1 MSANN
6 ADRVRELLKQA
17 LPAVGTEAEPER
29 DLWPT
34 VLKRLDTEHAGE
46 LQPGAVR
53 SRWVWFDAALLAG
66 LAVIAVAFPTSIPLL
81 LYYL

>member
-1 MSANN
+1 MSAHNE
-6 ADRVRELLKQA
+6 DHIKELLKQA
-17 LPAVGTEAEPER
+17 LPPVRAEADAER
-29 DLWPT
+29 DLWPA
-34 VLKRLDTEHAGE
+34 VLMRLDAEHSRE
-46 LQPGAVR
+46 LQVEAVR

>member
-1 MSANN
+1 MSAHNE
-6 ADRVRELLKQA
+6 DRIRELLKQA
-17 LPAVGTEAEPER
+17 LPPVKAEGEAER

-34 VLKRLDTEHAGE
+34 VLKRLDTEHARE
-46 LQPGAVR
+46 LQVESAR

-66 LAVIAVAFPTSIPLL
+66 LAVITVAFPTSIPLL

>member
-1 MSANN
+1 MSAYNEN
-6 ADRVRELLKQA
+6 RIRELLQRA
-17 LPAVGTEAEPER
+17 LPPVGVEAEPER
-29 DLWPT
+29 DLWPKM
-34 VLKRLDTEHAGE
+34 LKRIDTEHAKD
-46 LQPGAVR
+46 LQLGVVQ